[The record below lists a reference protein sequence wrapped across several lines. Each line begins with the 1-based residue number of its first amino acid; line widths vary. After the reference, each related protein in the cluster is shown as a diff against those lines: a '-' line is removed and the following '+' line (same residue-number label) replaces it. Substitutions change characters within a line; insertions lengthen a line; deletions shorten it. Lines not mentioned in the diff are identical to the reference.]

1 MPRKKTPPITKDEA
15 IISAINH
22 FLHEVHKNNV
32 SDAIGYVFAM
42 ISKKDVR
49 IREVSI
55 KTVPSEEYVR
65 RLILDGFDIK
75 AKYVIFTI
83 WSPKSD
89 EDIQSLDIITYS
101 KDEKTL
107 SKSPFRIVENKL
119 VPVQRQEKGFGIFME
134 EDDG

>member
-15 IISAINH
+15 IISAIHH
-22 FLHEVHKNNV
+22 FLHEVHKNKVNDPV
-32 SDAIGYVFAM
+32 GYVFAV

-49 IREVSI
+49 IREVNI
-55 KTVPSEEYVR
+55 KTTPSEEYVK

-75 AKYVIFTI
+75 AKFVIFTI
-83 WSPKSD
+83 WYPKME
-89 EDIQSLDIITYS
+89 EDINSLDIITYS

-119 VPVQRQEKGFGIFME
+119 VPVQKQEKGFGIFME